1 MSVVI
6 MDDGGTAVSLISMAG
21 GDSGGGDIMAYDMEV
36 TGASCADGIMDIGGA
51 AITPKLVDMIGY
63 RS

>member
-1 MSVVI
+1 
-6 MDDGGTAVSLISMAG
+6 VSLISMAG